1 MKPRRNILLLEDDR
15 NLGFVL
21 KEHLESNGFGV
32 VLQTNGVDGMWET
45 RRAHYDLCLVD
56 VMMPKKDGFA
66 FVRELRTKDQQT
78 PVIFLTAKSMKEDR
92 IEGLRVGADDYL
104 TKPFSMEE
112 LLLRIQAVL
121 RRTVPGRPEHKDA
134 KPVSFGPFTLD
145 PVSQSLRR
153 GLISKKLTSKE
164 SQVLEMLASNPNSVV
179 ERDTMLENV
188 WGDASYHT
196 GRSLDVFIS
205 RLRKL
210 FPPSSGVEILN
221 VHGTGYRLVVGKKRQ
236 GAIGKAT

>member
-1 MKPRRNILLLEDDR
+1 MKTRRTILLLEDDA

-21 KEHLESNGFGV
+21 KEHLESHGFGV
-32 VLQTNGVDGMWET
+32 VLHTNGVDGIWET
-45 RRAHYDLCLVD
+45 GRRRFDLCLVD

-66 FVRELRTKDQQT
+66 FVRELRAKDQRT

-92 IEGLRVGADDYL
+92 IEGFRAGADDYL

-121 RRTVPGRPEHKDA
+121 RRTLGSERPA
-134 KPVSFGPFTLD
+134 TQPITFGPYVLHAA
-145 PVSQSLRR
+145 SQQLLR
-153 GLISKKLTSKE
+153 GTTKKKLTSKE
-164 SQVLEMLASNPNSVV
+164 SQVLGLLAASPNTVV
-179 ERDTMLENV
+179 SREQILDAV
-188 WGDASYHT
+188 WGDATYHT

-210 FPPSSGVEILN
+210 FPPKSGVEILN
-221 VHGTGYRLVVGKKRQ
+221 VHGEGYRLVVKE
-236 GAIGKAT
+236 

>member
-1 MKPRRNILLLEDDR
+1 MKASRAILLLEDDP

-21 KEHLESNGFGV
+21 KEHLESHGFGV
-32 VLQTNGVDGMWET
+32 DLRTNGVEGSAAVAK
-45 RRAHYDLCLVD
+45 RRFDLCLID

-66 FVRELRTKDQQT
+66 FVRELRAKDQRT

-92 IEGLRVGADDYL
+92 IEGLRAGADDYL

-121 RRTVPGRPEHKDA
+121 RRTSGADPTSEATQKI
-134 KPVSFGPFTLD
+134 SFGSYEVHLST
-145 PVSQSLRR
+145 QQ
-153 GLISKKLTSKE
+153 LIHGSTKKKLTSKE
-164 SQVLEMLASNPNSVV
+164 SQVLGLLAASANAVV
-179 ERDTMLENV
+179 SRDQILSSV
-188 WGDASYHT
+188 WGDTGYHT

-210 FPPSSGVEILN
+210 FPPKSGVEILN
-221 VHGTGYRLVVGKKRQ
+221 VHGEGYRLVVRER
-236 GAIGKAT
+236 KA

>member
-1 MKPRRNILLLEDDR
+1 
-15 NLGFVL
+15 VL
-21 KEHLESNGFGV
+21 KEHLESHGFGV
-32 VLQTNGVDGMWET
+32 ALHTNGVDGVWEVGRT
-45 RRAHYDLCLVD
+45 RFDLCLVD

-66 FVRELRTKDQQT
+66 FVRELRTKDART

-121 RRTVPGRPEHKDA
+121 RRTTPEVIDKKDLG
-134 KPVSFGPFTLD
+134 PISFGTYELD
-145 PVSQSLRR
+145 PAAQTLKR
-153 GLISKKLTSKE
+153 GSTKKKLTSKE
-164 SQVLEMLASNPNSVV
+164 AQVLNLLASSLNSVV
-179 ERDTMLENV
+179 ERERILQEV
-188 WGDASYHT
+188 WKDSSYHT

-210 FPPSSGVEILN
+210 FPRSSGVEILN
-221 VHGTGYRLVVGKKRQ
+221 VHGTGYRMIVEKKVVSKK
-236 GAIGKAT
+236 

>member
-1 MKPRRNILLLEDDR
+1 MKTVRTILLLEDDP

-21 KEHLESNGFGV
+21 KEHLETHHFSV
-32 VLQTNGVDGMWET
+32 DLRTNGVDGLAAIAK
-45 RRAHYDLCLVD
+45 RRFELCLVD

-66 FVRELRTKDQQT
+66 FVRELRAKDHHT

-92 IEGLRVGADDYL
+92 IEGLRAGADDYL

-121 RRTVPGRPEHKDA
+121 RRTTGAETSNEAPQKVT
-134 KPVSFGPFTLD
+134 FGAFELNIATQQL
-145 PVSQSLRR
+145 VR
-153 GLISKKLTSKE
+153 GATKKKLTSKE
-164 SQVLEMLASNPNSVV
+164 TQVLRLLAASANAVV
-179 ERDTMLENV
+179 PRDQILSSV
-188 WGDASYHT
+188 WGDTSYHT

-210 FPPSSGVEILN
+210 FPPKSGVEILN
-221 VHGTGYRLVVGKKRQ
+221 VHGEGYRLVVRER
-236 GAIGKAT
+236 KA

>member
-1 MKPRRNILLLEDDR
+1 MASRRLILLLEDDP

-21 KEHLESNGFGV
+21 KEHLESHGFEV
-32 VLQTNGVDGMWET
+32 ALRTNGVDGIWEMKRT
-45 RRAHYDLCLVD
+45 HFDLCLVD

-66 FVRELRTKDQQT
+66 FVRELRTKDTRT

-121 RRTVPGRPEHKDA
+121 RRTAPTAIEKMEVGPI
-134 KPVSFGPFTLD
+134 SFGPYELD
-145 PVSQSLRR
+145 PASQSLKC
-153 GLISKKLTSKE
+153 GTKKKKLTSKE
-164 SQVLEMLASNPNSVV
+164 AQVLTMLASGINSVV
-179 ERDTMLENV
+179 ERELILQEV
-188 WGDASYHT
+188 WKDSSYHT
-196 GRSLDVFIS
+196 GRSLDVFVS

-221 VHGTGYRLVVGKKRQ
+221 VHGTGYRMIVGKK
-236 GAIGKAT
+236 

>member
-1 MKPRRNILLLEDDR
+1 MKPLRTILLLEDDP

-21 KEHLESNGFGV
+21 KEHLESNSFAV
-32 VLQTNGVDGMWET
+32 DLRTNGVEGLAAVAK
-45 RRAHYDLCLVD
+45 RRFDLCLVD

-66 FVRELRTKDQQT
+66 FVRELRARDQRT

-92 IEGLRVGADDYL
+92 IEGLRAGADDYL

-121 RRTVPGRPEHKDA
+121 RRTAGAEAPNEAPQKVT
-134 KPVSFGPFTLD
+134 FGAFELNIATQQL
-145 PVSQSLRR
+145 VR
-153 GLISKKLTSKE
+153 GTTKKKLTSKE
-164 SQVLEMLASNPNSVV
+164 TQVLSLLAASANTVV
-179 ERDTMLENV
+179 PRDQILGSV
-188 WGDASYHT
+188 WGDTGYHT

-210 FPPSSGVEILN
+210 FPPKSGVEILN
-221 VHGTGYRLVVGKKRQ
+221 VHGEGYRLVVRER
-236 GAIGKAT
+236 KA

>member
-1 MKPRRNILLLEDDR
+1 MKASRTILLLEDDP

-21 KEHLESNGFGV
+21 KEHLESHGFSV
-32 VLQTNGVDGMWET
+32 DLRTNGVDGLSAVAK
-45 RRAHYDLCLVD
+45 RRFELCLVD

-66 FVRELRTKDQQT
+66 FVRELRQKDQKT

-121 RRTVPGRPEHKDA
+121 RRTSGAEPPA
-134 KPVSFGPFTLD
+134 AISATIAFGPYVLNVATHQLT
-145 PVSQSLRR
+145 R
-153 GLISKKLTSKE
+153 GATRKKLTSKE
-164 SQVLEMLASNPNSVV
+164 TQVLELLAAAPNVVVSRHQILESVWH
-179 ERDTMLENV
+179 DS
-188 WGDASYHT
+188 GYHT

-210 FPPSSGVEILN
+210 FPTKSGVEILN
-221 VHGTGYRLVVGKKRQ
+221 VHGEGYRLVVRER
-236 GAIGKAT
+236 KA

>member
-1 MKPRRNILLLEDDR
+1 MASRRTILLLEDDA

-21 KEHLESNGFGV
+21 KEHLESHGFGV
-32 VLQTNGVDGMWET
+32 ALHTNGVDGIGEMSRT
-45 RRAHYDLCLVD
+45 RFDLCLVD

-66 FVRELRTKDQQT
+66 FVRELRAKDTQT

-112 LLLRIQAVL
+112 LLLRIYAVL
-121 RRTVPGRPEHKDA
+121 RRTAPGAVEKREAGPI
-134 KPVSFGPFTLD
+134 SFGAYELD
-145 PVSQSLRR
+145 PSAQTLKR
-153 GLISKKLTSKE
+153 GSTKKKLTSKE
-164 SQVLEMLASNPNSVV
+164 AQVLALLASSSNSVV
-179 ERDTMLENV
+179 ERDVILQDV
-188 WGDASYHT
+188 WKDSSYHT

-221 VHGTGYRLVVGKKRQ
+221 VHGTGYRMIIRKK
-236 GAIGKAT
+236 

>member
-1 MKPRRNILLLEDDR
+1 MRPHHTILLLEDDP

-21 KEHLESNGFGV
+21 KEHLESHHFTV
-32 VLQTNGVDGMWET
+32 ELRTNGVDGLAAVAKH
-45 RRAHYDLCLVD
+45 RFDLCLVD

-66 FVRELRTKDQQT
+66 FVKDLRSKDERT

-92 IEGLRVGADDYL
+92 IEGLRAGADDYL

-121 RRTVPGRPEHKDA
+121 RRTSGAELSAAAPTSIA
-134 KPVSFGPFTLD
+134 FGPYVLD
-145 PVSQSLRR
+145 VATQQLMR
-153 GLISKKLTSKE
+153 GATRKKLTSKE
-164 SQVLEMLASNPNSVV
+164 TQVLELLAATPNAVVSRERILESVWH
-179 ERDTMLENV
+179 DS
-188 WGDASYHT
+188 GYHT

-210 FPPSSGVEILN
+210 FPPKSGVEILN
-221 VHGTGYRLVVGKKRQ
+221 VHGEGYRLVVK
-236 GAIGKAT
+236 